1 MWSLNFCVLR
11 SKTQFRNIMN
21 KLWTSFKK
29 FLMSNLSARLNLVNF
44 SPTKNL
50 TSNGSK
56 PIRVLTRTKSSCSD
70 ERIPIGYKLRKIQQI
85 WRNFFGTLTT
95 TAAANQEERGSTRG
109 KTVPIL
115 VVDHSESFTMTKL
128 LAIWFT
134 AIFNHLLIKT
144 KKSLENELQTIV
156 CPEEFWHRKFP
167 SFQKNYSGRSLIVP
181 KQIVIWI
188 PHFVQDC
195 NGKKNMRKKNWI
207 E

>member
-1 MWSLNFCVLR
+1 MTTSSVR
-11 SKTQFRNIMN
+11 SG
-21 KLWTSFKK
+21 
-29 FLMSNLSARLNLVNF
+29 LVNF
-44 SPTKNL
+44 CPKKKL

-70 ERIPIGYKLRKIQQI
+70 ERLTNAKALPDFQQI
-85 WRNFFGTLTT
+85 WRNFFTSLPLFFH
-95 TAAANQEERGSTRG
+95 NQEERGSTRG